1 MLISLPFLNRNSKP
15 LIIDTSEA
23 YNLWDVLNSKYMQAD
38 KLKLWKNY
46 IHDRDLLGMLE
57 TAERELLKSIEQI
70 ERNLQL
76 SGIKGPDKYKS
87 VIKTSANSEVLDDET
102 IAQDYYFFLQE
113 MIELMLRAA
122 RTSTTNDQMRNMFI
136 KQLKNMVEFIDLYV
150 KYLKLKGWLGV
161 PPLYKLVPKEVND
174 KLDTGEAYHLW
185 NHTTYRYDNM
195 HQTDIYHAFAH
206 DVDFKALL
214 KTGMQVLL
222 KKQINLLE
230 KELEHFGIP
239 VPKRPSSVYVTP
251 SDTTI
256 LDDDHM
262 YRMILTGIQ
271 GTASLHA
278 QAYKQCFTNERI
290 RNIFKTLLYSEIDCI
305 DDLIKF
311 GKIKGWLHPAPQY
324 RLQ

>member
-1 MLISLPFLNRNSKP
+1 M
-15 LIIDTSEA
+15 
-23 YNLWDVLNSKYMQAD
+23 
-38 KLKLWKNY
+38 
-46 IHDRDLLGMLE
+46 
-57 TAERELLKSIEQI
+57 
-70 ERNLQL
+70 
-76 SGIKGPDKYKS
+76 
-87 VIKTSANSEVLDDET
+87 
-102 IAQDYYFFLQE
+102 
-113 MIELMLRAA
+113 
-122 RTSTTNDQMRNMFI
+122 
-136 KQLKNMVEFIDLYV
+136 
-150 KYLKLKGWLGV
+150 